1 MKNVTFLFMALVLSS
16 CVLTDSGV
24 VEYQIVGSKGFVAKY
39 IDEGGTFRDTVVTKE
54 SFTYKFLGDGGD
66 KVGASA
72 IPTALNGDVLIKVK
86 YRGSLIADG
95 LSLTPFQPAL
105 AFSILK

>member
-1 MKNVTFLFMALVLSS
+1 MKVVAILMVLLGLSS
-16 CVLTDSGV
+16 CALTDSGM

-39 IDEGGTFRDTVVTKE
+39 IDKEGIFRDTVVTKE
-54 SFTYKFLGDGGD
+54 SFTYKFLGEGGD

-72 IPTALNGDVLIKVK
+72 IPVALNSDVLIKVK